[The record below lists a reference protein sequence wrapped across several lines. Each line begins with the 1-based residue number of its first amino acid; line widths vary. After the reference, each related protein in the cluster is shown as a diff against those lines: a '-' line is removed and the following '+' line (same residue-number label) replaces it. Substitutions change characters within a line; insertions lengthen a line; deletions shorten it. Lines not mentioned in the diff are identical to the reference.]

1 MEKHWLQA
9 ISCGD
14 QKAFDELFKKYF
26 PKIRKFLYGFLESD
40 AEAEDLAQDVFV
52 KLWQN
57 RSFLLNVDNL
67 NAYLYRM
74 SKNMLFNYLK
84 HPRIKELNSISNFL
98 EIPTMEKLEEILFA
112 QELEELID
120 NTIEKM
126 PAQRKAIFNLS
137 RKDRL
142 TNAEIAT
149 RLKISKRTVE
159 AHISAAL
166 SDLRKVIYIFFIL
179 F

>member
-1 MEKHWLQA
+1 MEKHWLRA
-9 ISCGD
+9 IACGD
-14 QKAFDELFKKYF
+14 QKAFDELFIEYF
-26 PKIRKFLYGFLESD
+26 PKIKKFLFGFLESD

-57 RSFLLNVDNL
+57 RSFLENVDNL

-84 HPRIKELNSISNFL
+84 HPQIKELTSISNFL
-98 EIPTMEKLEEILFA
+98 EIPTMEKLEEIIFA
-112 QELEELID
+112 KELEVLID
-120 NTIEKM
+120 TTIDRM
-126 PAQRKAIFNLS
+126 PTQRKTIFNLS
-137 RKDRL
+137 RKEKL
-142 TNAEIAT
+142 TNTEIAT

-166 SDLRKVIYIFFIL
+166 SDLRKVLYIFFI
-179 F
+179 FF

>member
-14 QKAFDELFKKYF
+14 QKAFDELFKEYF
-26 PKIRKFLYGFLESD
+26 PKIRKFLFGFLESD

-57 RSFLLNVDNL
+57 KSFLENVDNL

-84 HPRIKELNSISNFL
+84 HPRIRELTSISDFL

-112 QELEELID
+112 DELEVLI
-120 NTIEKM
+120 NTTVDRM
-126 PAQRKAIFNLS
+126 PAQRKTIFNLS
-137 RKDRL
+137 RRDKL
-142 TNAEIAT
+142 TNAEIAV
-149 RLKISKRTVE
+149 RLNISKRTVE

-166 SDLRKVIYIFFIL
+166 SDLRKVLYIFFI
-179 F
+179 FF

>member
-9 ISCGD
+9 IACGD

-26 PKIRKFLYGFLESD
+26 PKIRKFLFGFLESD

-57 RSFLLNVDNL
+57 RSFLENVDNL

-98 EIPTMEKLEEILFA
+98 EIPTMEKLEEIIFA
-112 QELEELID
+112 KELEILID
-120 NTIEKM
+120 TTIDRM
-126 PAQRKAIFNLS
+126 PAQRKTIFNLS
-137 RKDRL
+137 RKEKL
-142 TNAEIAT
+142 TNTEIAA

-159 AHISAAL
+159 THISAAL
-166 SDLRKVIYIFFIL
+166 SDLRKVLYIFFI
-179 F
+179 FF

>member
-14 QKAFDELFKKYF
+14 QKAFDELFKEYF
-26 PKIRKFLYGFLESD
+26 PKIRKFLFGFLESD
-40 AEAEDLAQDVFV
+40 VEAEDLAQDVFV

-57 RSFLLNVDNL
+57 KSFLENVDNL

-84 HPRIKELNSISNFL
+84 HPRIRELTSISDFL

-112 QELEELID
+112 DELEVLI
-120 NTIEKM
+120 NTTVDRM
-126 PAQRKAIFNLS
+126 PAQRKTIFNLS
-137 RKDRL
+137 RRDKL
-142 TNAEIAT
+142 TNAEIAV
-149 RLKISKRTVE
+149 RLNISKRTVE

-166 SDLRKVIYIFFIL
+166 SDLRKVLYIFFI
-179 F
+179 FF